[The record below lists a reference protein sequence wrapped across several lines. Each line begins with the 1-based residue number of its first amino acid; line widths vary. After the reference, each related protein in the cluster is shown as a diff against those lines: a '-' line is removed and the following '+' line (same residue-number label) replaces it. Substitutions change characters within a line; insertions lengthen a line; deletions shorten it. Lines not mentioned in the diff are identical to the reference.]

1 MKKKWNVSSLIHFSF
16 RASYFVLCTLCLV
29 LFYAGCATVPRSA
42 PVTSMPTAPEGIIH
56 VVGGGETLWRIA
68 KDYGVELSQIMQS
81 NRLPDGS
88 HISAGQRLVIPQPE
102 ITLPMEPVYPPVPI
116 NTMIQMR
123 VGPRHPDSDWRTI
136 TMHHSATREGNAKS
150 FDRNHRR
157 RRMGGLFY
165 HFVIGNGTGSR
176 DGEVEVGWRWR
187 KQAEVNRPYDIQI
200 CLVGDFNKQRVSEAQ
215 FDSLVNLIR
224 ILERQYNISTSHV
237 RRHKDIRGK
246 TTECPGNHFPFQKLL
261 AELKRTS
268 R

>member
-1 MKKKWNVSSLIHFSF
+1 MKTKMLNFFALIVILLS
-16 RASYFVLCTLCLV
+16 T
-29 LFYAGCATVPRSA
+29 GCATVPRSA
-42 PVTSMPTAPEGIIH
+42 PVASMPPAPEGITH
-56 VVGGGETLWRIA
+56 VVGTGDTLWRIA
-68 KDYGVELSQIMQS
+68 KDYGVDISQIMQS
-81 NRLPDGS
+81 NRLSDGN
-88 HISAGQRLVIPQPE
+88 HISIGQRLVIPQPE
-102 ITLPMEPVYPPVPI
+102 ITFPAEPVYLPVPVD
-116 NTMIQMR
+116 TTIQRR
-123 VGPRHPDSDWRTI
+123 VGPRHPNSDWRYLTV
-136 TMHHSATREGNAKS
+136 HHSATREGNAKS

-224 ILERQYNISTSHV
+224 ILRRHYNIPISHV

-246 TTECPGNHFPFQKLL
+246 TTECPGSRFPFQKLL
-261 AELKRTS
+261 AELRRTS